1 MRPKKQIPVKAFLAD
16 MHGGMTDQQLMEKYK
31 VSSRGLQ
38 RVFRKLL
45 DADAITPA
53 QLRGR
58 VPSFED
64 TVSLDFENLRFP
76 SDEHLECL
84 VPVYDETAPSCVGS
98 LCEIGDNGLTIE
110 GLTVE
115 PGQVRRIV
123 VAAHDFFQ
131 IDSFTIELKCKWAKP
146 EEPGKPPV
154 AAFEI
159 ASIAESDKPNLRSLE
174 RLVKIH
180 DKQDSGS

>member
-1 MRPKKQIPVKAFLAD
+1 MKPKRQIAVKPFLDD
-16 MHGGMTDQQLMEKYK
+16 MKAGLTDLQLMEKYK

-38 RVFRKLL
+38 RVFKKLL
-45 DADAITPA
+45 DANAISPA

-64 TVSLDFENLRFP
+64 TVNLSFDSLQFP
-76 SDEHLECL
+76 TEQHLECL
-84 VPVYDETAPSCVGS
+84 VPVYDAMDPSRMGS
-98 LCEIGDNGLTIE
+98 ICEIADNGLTIE
-110 GLTVE
+110 GINAQPNE
-115 PGQVRRIV
+115 VRKIV

-131 IDSFTIELKCKWAKP
+131 IDSFTMEVRCKWAKP
-146 EEPGKPPV
+146 GHGGAPSI

-159 ASIAESDKPNLRSLE
+159 ASIAEADNPHLRSLV

-180 DKQDSGS
+180 DKP